1 MGNPMFRGLPVPK
14 IFNVLNSFNR
24 LQNDPSQIVPFLK
37 QSGRLT
43 DEQLSAIE
51 NMQSPEEIG
60 RYLMGSAPQNLMGSV
75 QSNVMNIRNQM
86 KKGV

>member
-1 MGNPMFRGLPVPK
+1 MFRGLPVPR

-60 RYLMGSAPQNLMGSV
+60 RYLIGSAPQNLMGSV
-75 QSNVMNIRNQM
+75 QSDVTNIRNQM